1 MNTKTRT
8 LIVSA
13 LILSSCTP
21 APAQIREWT
30 NPDGQIIRAEVIE
43 RPDQNTITI
52 KREDGLI
59 FTVQNDRF
67 SDADQVFIR
76 SLPVVKTFDDKEL
89 GEIFRA
95 KFPKIKISAPLP
107 LDYEPLARLQ
117 KEYEREFGN
126 LRSDTYKVNLKV
138 TLLKIKRSKEHYSVI
153 ANSDFRAPTKGF
165 SGVYS
170 GGSPAWKEGLAARA
184 ALVWLGELEKMIQ
197 TEYKVR
203 VD

>member
-1 MNTKTRT
+1 
-8 LIVSA
+8 
-13 LILSSCTP
+13 
-21 APAQIREWT
+21 
-30 NPDGQIIRAEVIE
+30 
-43 RPDQNTITI
+43 
-52 KREDGLI
+52 
-59 FTVQNDRF
+59 
-67 SDADQVFIR
+67 
-76 SLPVVKTFDDKEL
+76 
-89 GEIFRA
+89 
-95 KFPKIKISAPLP
+95 
-107 LDYEPLARLQ
+107 
-117 KEYEREFGN
+117 
-126 LRSDTYKVNLKV
+126 V